1 MLKPGDMDAICQMNT
16 ATLSTPPD
24 IAKEAIRQLALRRM
38 PPTPDN
44 YARLYGEVS
53 GVMVSA
59 LSVPPATPDAPDAAG
74 WSAALRDF
82 LRGWDASIPGL
93 TQARKRVMVERLLER
108 RSPNAGELHKRFTR
122 LLKSWGSGPT
132 APREAPCEAPCEAVA
147 VAEPQPAAATPAAGV
162 AARQGC
168 EEELRIVRDLLA
180 QTVANAVSERLGY
193 THEQIAE
200 GAALGSAL
208 RAASCGKQLTA
219 EAGKLRRFWATL
231 ETHGAGQ
238 QEVVTGLTL
247 LLQLL
252 LSNIA
257 ELTLDDRWLKGQ
269 MERLR
274 MLVSAPMSVHT
285 IVDAH
290 RSMREVIAKQGTIKQ
305 SLDEARQAL
314 KAMLASFI
322 DRLGTMSA
330 NTGDFHGK
338 IEGYASRIEATD
350 DFPRLSEIVRELLT
364 DTRGMQTDIGRTH
377 EDLLVAQQRAEV
389 YETKVR
395 DLESQLEHV
404 SGLVCEDPLTSALN
418 RRGLDEAFQKESAR
432 CQRGGTPMSIAV
444 LDVDNFKSLNDRLG
458 HQAGDYAL
466 MHLVDVVRDAIRPT
480 DVLGRYG
487 GEEFVILL
495 PDTGIEAA
503 EVATVRVQRALTR
516 RFFLH
521 NNERQLITFSAG
533 VAQFVAGE
541 SWDVVLER
549 ADRALYEAKRQGKN
563 RVVLSATPA
572 IPPAGSQARSA

>member
-1 MLKPGDMDAICQMNT
+1 MDDP
-16 ATLSTPPD
+16 LVVRRR
-24 IAKEAIRQLALRRM
+24 EHVEQLADEGNELVRRH
-38 PPTPDN
+38 
-44 YARLYGEVS
+44 R
-53 GVMVSA
+53 
-59 LSVPPATPDAPDAAG
+59 
-74 WSAALRDF
+74 AALTEDHA
-82 LRGWDASIPGL
+82 L
-93 TQARKRVMVERLLER
+93 ERL
-108 RSPNAGELHKRFTR
+108 
-122 LLKSWGSGPT
+122 
-132 APREAPCEAPCEAVA
+132 PRELDRTCEAVA

-541 SWDVVLER
+541 SWDVVLDR

>member
-1 MLKPGDMDAICQMNT
+1 MTT
-16 ATLSTPPD
+16 ATLSNPPE

-38 PPTPDN
+38 SPTPDN

-53 GVMVSA
+53 GGLQSQA
-59 LSVPPATPDAPDAAG
+59 PAAADAPDAPG
-74 WSAALRDF
+74 GPEWSSALRIF
-82 LRGWDASIPGL
+82 MRAWDATIPGL
-93 TQARKRVMVERLLER
+93 TQARKRMMVEQLLER
-108 RSPNAGELHKRFTR
+108 SSPSAGELHKRFKR
-122 LLKSWGSGPT
+122 LVKSWG
-132 APREAPCEAPCEAVA
+132 EATTVQRDT
-147 VAEPQPAAATPAAGV
+147 VQPAAAEPMPAAVARGV
-162 AARQGC
+162 C
-168 EEELRIVRDLLA
+168 EEDLRIVLDLA
-180 QTVANAVSERLGY
+180 AGTVSNAVNERLGY
-193 THEQIAE
+193 SAEQIAE
-200 GAALGSAL
+200 GASLAAAL
-208 RAASCGKQLTA
+208 RSAPSGGQLAALA
-219 EAGKLRRFWATL
+219 ERLRAFWATL

-257 ELTLDDRWLKGQ
+257 ELTADDRWLKGQ
-269 MERLR
+269 MERLKA
-274 MLVSAPMSVHT
+274 LVSAPMSVHS

-290 RSMREVIAKQGTIKQ
+290 RSMREVIARQGSVNH

-322 DRLGTMSA
+322 DRLGAMSA
-330 NTGDFHGK
+330 HTGDFHGK
-338 IEGYASRIEATD
+338 IEGYATRIEETD
-350 DFPRLSEIVRELLT
+350 DIGHLSQIVQDLLT
-364 DTRGMQTDIGRTH
+364 DTRVMQSDIGRTH
-377 EDLLVAQQRAEV
+377 DDLQAAQRRTEE

-418 RRGLDEAFQKESAR
+418 RRGIDEAFQKESAR
-432 CQRGGTPMSIAV
+432 CRRGGKSLSVAV
-444 LDVDNFKSLNDRLG
+444 LDVDNFKQLNDRLG

-495 PDTGIEAA
+495 PDTAIDAA
-503 EVATVRVQRALTR
+503 EVATVRVQRALAR

-533 VAQFVAGE
+533 VAQFVEGE
-541 SWDVVLER
+541 SWEMVLER

-563 RVVLSATPA
+563 RVVLADIPAPGGATRPA
-572 IPPAGSQARSA
+572 DSQARSA